1 MRMMTQA
8 VFLMLLVGLSACA
21 STNVYV
27 LNQLEL
33 IRVHKGQ
40 QVNATYDGWLISDRG
55 VSRVMDAKIKGVNL
69 K

>member
-1 MRMMTQA
+1 MKMMTQA

-27 LNQLEL
+27 LDQSEL
-33 IRVHKGQ
+33 LRIKKGQ
-40 QVNATYDGWLISDRG
+40 QINATYDGWVLSDRA
-55 VSRVMDAKIKGVNL
+55 VQRVLDAKIKGVNL